1 MTLDKDR
8 KKNLRPPMRRWV
20 FIVIIGLVVAVFAYV
35 FITLAVTGQPLF

>member
-8 KKNLRPPMRRWV
+8 PKNLRPPMRRWV
-20 FIVIIGLVVAVFAYV
+20 FILIIAIVVAVFAYV